1 MGFARKCLSGMLCLA
16 LLLGLLP
23 TVALAAETLPT
34 AGGTL
39 SGEYTG
45 GTLASGTYTLNGDV
59 KLVENNITISGTVTI
74 DLAGHTLTGTGTG
87 SVITVASGGSLTL
100 NDSGNDPTQPGKIT
114 GGSVSNTMGDDKPW
128 ELGGGVT
135 VRGGTFIMNGGI
147 IFGNSGTGGAVG
159 GVNVSNGGTF
169 TMTVGVITGNTSGG
183 LNVTGSS
190 ATATIKSGAV
200 IDNNN
205 TTGSGG
211 GVHVIGGGK
220 VTLDGGSI
228 TGNTALQDGG
238 GVFVGTGGTF
248 ILERGKIEGNKA
260 ENGSGGGIGVTS
272 GKNGSDSAGT
282 ERGTLEIKGGEIKGN
297 SAKTGG
303 GVSVASGDKPGVLTM
318 SGGVIVENTA
328 SECAGGLFQDGSFT
342 VSGTEVVVDNNK
354 TSAEG
359 TETTC
364 NVYLPTGKA
373 ITNGSLSGGNI
384 GVTTQT
390 PPIEGAPVT
399 VLTGNGESALSWLES
414 DNDSFELAPSGE
426 NVILQVKSIGGG
438 GEEGGEDPETPSLEE
453 EDITRAEL
461 AEKIQQHTPFGLS
474 NESSNAYTV
483 FTDVNDCSENQKNA
497 IGVLYEYQ
505 YMGGTS
511 AGKFSPDAGVTRA
524 QAVAVIWRAA
534 GSLSYTENVI
544 IPYAD
549 VDTSQ
554 WYSPA
559 IYCLYAM
566 GVLDNTDMD
575 GSGNFRINDYATK
588 NDIDKW
594 LSNCPAQ
601 DGGAGGTEDG
611 EAETVS
617 GGTSRVDFV
626 VNIYNSLSQS
636 DREKGDKDAEVPF
649 QDIATCTPEQKEAI
663 TYFLSIEVISGTT
676 ETTFEPYAAASNAQ
690 IAKFLSNLAG
700 ALGGDSEVEAAPA
713 AAVLRAG
720 VEPWYAD
727 AVAFLVEEGVLT
739 EEEAAEDA
747 FIPHAPSLTD
757 AITEWTQG
765 LKPAAPTFSLSG
777 GTYYSAQSVTMTAAA
792 GMTIHYTTDGSTPTR
807 ESAVYQSS
815 VVVSSDATLKAI
827 AVKDGLASDVASAT
841 YVIST
846 GGNSGGG
853 NTSGSSSSGSS
864 TSGVS
869 GSGDNVSVSASGGS
883 VTASQ
888 MTSAV
893 NKADEGAAITVKAS
907 GSSAVTL
914 PVGGMASAADNNSDV
929 VVDLRSGEVILS
941 AQAIVGMTD
950 GVSASGKV
958 EVSVT
963 SQTGSGDD
971 AISNLLDKGAAVFD
985 VSVKVGDKIVH
996 SFDGSLTLTFTVSN
1010 LSRIADPHV
1019 LHILTN
1025 GTREYYVPDRISGNT
1040 VTIRGIRNLSTFAV
1054 IPGSEVPKEPANPF
1068 DDVNASD
1075 YYYDAVLWAV
1085 ENGVTNGISAT
1096 TYGPGVAMTR
1106 GQMVTLLWRA
1116 YGAPRA
1122 TDANPFTDVSESD
1135 YYYDAVL
1142 WAVANGITVGTSATT
1157 FGPETEVTR
1166 AQAVTFQWRAAGFP
1180 VVYGNNFDD
1189 VPADI
1194 YYANAVAWAVSTGI
1208 TSGTGNNTFSPDMV
1222 VTRAQAVTFL
1232 YRELAE

>member
-1 MGFARKCLSGMLCLA
+1 MRFAKKCLSGILCLIF
-16 LLLGLLP
+16 LLGLLP
-23 TVALAAETLPT
+23 TVALAAEILPA

-39 SGEYTG
+39 SKGSYILT
-45 GTLASGTYTLNGDV
+45 GDV
-59 KLVENNITISGTVTI
+59 NLQNNLTISSEVII

-220 VTLDGGSI
+220 VTIDGGSI

-566 GVLDNTDMD
+566 GVLDDSDAEN
-575 GSGNFRINDYATK
+575 GEFRIDENATEA
-588 NDIDKW
+588 DIDKW
-594 LSNCPAQ
+594 LGKCTAE
-601 DGGAGGTEDG
+601 GGSAGGTGGMD
-611 EAETVS
+611 TVP
-617 GGTSRVDFV
+617 GGSSRVDFV

-636 DREKGDKDAEVPF
+636 DREKGDEDTEVPF
-649 QDIATCTPEQKEAI
+649 TDIATCTSAQKEAI

-700 ALGGDSEVEAAPA
+700 ALGGDPEVKAAPA

-727 AVAFLVEEGVLT
+727 AVAFLVAKGVLT
-739 EEEAAEDA
+739 EEEATDAA

-765 LKPAAPTFSLSG
+765 LKPTAPAFSLSG

-807 ESAVYQSS
+807 ESAVYQSP
-815 VVVSSDATLKAI
+815 VVVSSDTTLKAI

-846 GGNSGGG
+846 GGNGGGG
-853 NTSGSSSSGSS
+853 NTSGSSSGSS
-864 TSGVS
+864 TSGIS
-869 GSGDNVSVSASGGS
+869 GSSDNVSVSASGGS

-893 NKADEGAAITVKAS
+893 NNADEGAAITVKAP

-914 PVGGMASAADNNSDV
+914 PVGGMADAADNDSDV
-929 VVDLRSGEVILS
+929 VVDLRNGEVILS
-941 AQAIVGMTD
+941 AQAIAGMTD

-963 SQTGSGDD
+963 SQTSSRDD

-985 VSVKVGDKIVH
+985 VSVKVGGKIVH
-996 SFDGSLTLTFTVSN
+996 SFDGSLTLTLTVSN

-1054 IPGSEVPKEPANPF
+1054 IPGSEMSKEQANPF

-1085 ENGVTNGISAT
+1085 ENGVTNGISAAA
-1096 TYGPGVAMTR
+1096 YGPGVAMTR

-1122 TDANPFTDVSESD
+1122 TSTNPFTDVSASD

-1157 FGPETEVTR
+1157 FGPEMEVTR

-1194 YYANAVAWAVSTGI
+1194 YYANAVAWAVSSSI
-1208 TSGTGNNTFSPDMV
+1208 TSGTGSNTFSPEMV